1 MRARGNTSSQASL
14 VQCLCNSLSLLLA
27 CAATESFSLLPSL
40 MPPPVPVISS
50 SLDTQS
56 PKALPSCEIP
66 GHGSPTCRP
75 VLGKTG
81 KKKKRNLSQSLSK
94 ENLSDSCCLIPTW
107 RDGRE
112 CSGLLPCLKSPSLYQ
127 ARGLMVC

>member
-75 VLGKTG
+75 VLRKTG
-81 KKKKRNLSQSLSK
+81 KKNLSQSLSK
-94 ENLSDSCCLIPTW
+94 ENLSASCCLTPTW

-112 CSGLLPCLKSPSLYQ
+112 CSELLPCLKSPSPYQ